1 MKHGG
6 KSVFLAILN
15 FIELIKQFEI
25 VLKETMQTQKYSVNQ
40 HHISTFLAFVKAGQ
54 IAIPEVQRPFVWDSS
69 KVRDLLDSLYK
80 GYPIGYVITWQN
92 PNVRLKDGK
101 LSEGKKI
108 LIDGQQR
115 ITALRASVLGD
126 YVVNKEYDRVR
137 IKIAFNPITEAF
149 EVQNPAILKDKTWIP
164 DISEIMDSGSII
176 QIVRTYLDLNPDV
189 DARKVEDN
197 ISNLLAIQHK
207 QVGSIDLAH
216 DLDIETVTE
225 IFIRINSQGV
235 VLSQAD
241 FAMSKIASN
250 ENLDGPNLRKA
261 IDYFCHLAVAP
272 QFYEHIRDHDKEFA
286 KTDYFRAMTWLKDEN
301 DDLYDPGY
309 TDMLRVVFTSEFTRG
324 KMSDLVSLLSG
335 RNFETRDFEEEIAS
349 NTFTRMKNSALRFM
363 NETNYKR
370 FVMIIRS
377 AGFVTPDLIRSKNAL
392 AFAYIVYLKLREL
405 ELPQGEIGRL
415 VSRWFVFSILT
426 NRYSSSP
433 ESTFDYDIKQI
444 SNRSFSDYVAAIE
457 QAELS
462 DSFWNFG
469 LIQRLDTS
477 VASSPVFHV
486 YQAAQVKM
494 RDRGFLSRDITVEN
508 ILLYR
513 GDIHHIFPKNYLKKN
528 NLSRSDYNQIGN
540 YVLMQQEINIAV
552 GAKEP
557 AQYFKELKSQC
568 ETKVLKYGSI
578 DNYDELIENLKMHSI
593 PLSIFDATIDNYDE
607 FLKERRKLMAE
618 KIKEYYNSL

>member
-1 MKHGG
+1 
-6 KSVFLAILN
+6 
-15 FIELIKQFEI
+15 
-25 VLKETMQTQKYSVNQ
+25 MQSQKYSVNQ
-40 HHISTFLAFVKAGQ
+40 HHISTFLAFVRAGQ

-92 PNVRLKDGK
+92 PNIRLKDGK

-115 ITALRASVLGD
+115 ITALRASVLGE

-137 IKIAFNPITEAF
+137 IKIAFNPTTEAF

-164 DISEIMDSGSII
+164 DISEIMNSGSII
-176 QIVRTYLDLNPDV
+176 QIVRAYLDLNPSV
-189 DARKVEDN
+189 DARRVEDN

-250 ENLDGPNLRKA
+250 ERLDGPNLRKA

-286 KTDYFRAMTWLKDEN
+286 ATDYFRAMTWLKDEN

-309 TDMLRVVFTSEFTRG
+309 TDMLRVVFTTEFTRG

-335 RNFETRDFEEEIAS
+335 RNFETREFEEEIAAD
-349 NTFTRMKNSALRFM
+349 TFSRMKKSALRFM

-392 AFAYIVYLKLREL
+392 AFAYIVYLKLREE
-405 ELPQGEIGRL
+405 ELPQGEISRL

-426 NRYSSSP
+426 SRYGGSP

-444 SNRSFSDYVAAIE
+444 SNRSFSEYMLAVE

-494 RDRGFLSRDITVEN
+494 RDKGFLSRDITVEN

-557 AQYFKELKSQC
+557 AQYFKELKAQC
-568 ETKVLKYGSI
+568 DSGQLKYGSI
-578 DNYDELIENLKMHSI
+578 DNYDELLQNLKMHSI
-593 PLSIFDATIDNYDE
+593 PLSIFDATINNYDE
-607 FLKERRKLMAE
+607 FLIERRKLMAE

>member
-1 MKHGG
+1 
-6 KSVFLAILN
+6 
-15 FIELIKQFEI
+15 
-25 VLKETMQTQKYSVNQ
+25 MQSQKYSVNQ
-40 HHISTFLAFVKAGQ
+40 HHISTFLAFVRAGQ

-92 PNVRLKDGK
+92 PNIRLKDGK

-115 ITALRASVLGD
+115 ITALRASVLGE

-137 IKIAFNPITEAF
+137 IKIAFNPTTEAF

-164 DISEIMDSGSII
+164 DISEIMNSGSII
-176 QIVRTYLDLNPDV
+176 QIVRSYLDLNPSV
-189 DARKVEDN
+189 DARRVEDN

-250 ENLDGPNLRKA
+250 ERLDGPNLRKA

-272 QFYEHIRDHDKEFA
+272 QFYEHIRDYDKEFA
-286 KTDYFRAMTWLKDEN
+286 ATDYFRAMTWLKDEN

-309 TDMLRVVFTSEFTRG
+309 TDMLRVVFTTEFTRG

-335 RNFETRDFEEEIAS
+335 RNFETREFEEEIAAD
-349 NTFTRMKNSALRFM
+349 TFSRMKKSALRFM

-392 AFAYIVYLKLREL
+392 AFAYIVYLKLREE
-405 ELPQGEIGRL
+405 ELPQGEISRL

-426 NRYSSSP
+426 SRYGGSP

-444 SNRSFSDYVAAIE
+444 SNRSFSDYMLAVE

-494 RDRGFLSRDITVEN
+494 RDKGFLSRDITVEN

-557 AQYFKELKSQC
+557 AQYFKELKAQC
-568 ETKVLKYGSI
+568 DSGQLKYGSI
-578 DNYDELIENLKMHSI
+578 DNYDELLQNLKMHSI
-593 PLSIFDATIDNYDE
+593 PLSIFDATINNYDE
-607 FLKERRKLMAE
+607 FLIERRKLMTE
-618 KIKEYYNSL
+618 KIKVYYNSL

>member
-1 MKHGG
+1 
-6 KSVFLAILN
+6 
-15 FIELIKQFEI
+15 
-25 VLKETMQTQKYSVNQ
+25 MQTQKYSVNQ

-335 RNFETRDFEEEIAS
+335 RNFETRDFEE
-349 NTFTRMKNSALRFM
+349 
-363 NETNYKR
+363 
-370 FVMIIRS
+370 
-377 AGFVTPDLIRSKNAL
+377 
-392 AFAYIVYLKLREL
+392 
-405 ELPQGEIGRL
+405 
-415 VSRWFVFSILT
+415 
-426 NRYSSSP
+426 
-433 ESTFDYDIKQI
+433 
-444 SNRSFSDYVAAIE
+444 
-457 QAELS
+457 
-462 DSFWNFG
+462 
-469 LIQRLDTS
+469 
-477 VASSPVFHV
+477 
-486 YQAAQVKM
+486 
-494 RDRGFLSRDITVEN
+494 
-508 ILLYR
+508 
-513 GDIHHIFPKNYLKKN
+513 
-528 NLSRSDYNQIGN
+528 
-540 YVLMQQEINIAV
+540 
-552 GAKEP
+552 
-557 AQYFKELKSQC
+557 
-568 ETKVLKYGSI
+568 
-578 DNYDELIENLKMHSI
+578 
-593 PLSIFDATIDNYDE
+593 
-607 FLKERRKLMAE
+607 
-618 KIKEYYNSL
+618 